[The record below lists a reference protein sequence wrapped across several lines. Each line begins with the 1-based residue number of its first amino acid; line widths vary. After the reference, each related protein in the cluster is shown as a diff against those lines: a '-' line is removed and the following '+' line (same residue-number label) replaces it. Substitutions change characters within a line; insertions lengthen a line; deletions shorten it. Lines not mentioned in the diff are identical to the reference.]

1 MNTEIYRLLAKSD
14 PRLFLEAIKRLG
26 FKPTLNETEDKP
38 LPPELQEIQ
47 ELADALGFLVRYN
60 LDESAP
66 PGWEKTVEKMKKD
79 KSIDNPFAL
88 AWSMY
93 KKGQKPKNT
102 KK

>member
-1 MNTEIYRLLAKSD
+1 MNVEIYRLLAKSD
-14 PRLFLEAIKRLG
+14 PKLFLEAIKRLG
-26 FKPTLNETEDKP
+26 FKPTLNENESQA

-60 LDESAP
+60 IDESAP
-66 PGWEKTVEKMKKD
+66 PGWEKAVEKMKKD

-93 KKGQKPKNT
+93 KRGKTPKKT
-102 KK
+102 RK